1 MRQVTRQS
9 VLFFSI
15 LLCVALP
22 ASAIDDGS
30 VHFQGQVVNT
40 GCSVS
45 AESQDQIVRMG
56 QIRNNEFA
64 ATGDWA
70 APTAFQITLEDCDTS
85 VSQRAG
91 VLFSGES
98 DAKDPQIF
106 RAGYG
111 AGAAQGIGVGIF
123 DATGHLLIPDTAPPW
138 YAPLQNGANVLRF
151 MAKYRSTQPHVQAGT
166 ADAQVWFNVVYQ

>member
-9 VLFFSI
+9 VLFFSV

-138 YAPLQNGANVLRF
+138 SSPKSHAPI
-151 MAKYRSTQPHVQAGT
+151 PP
-166 ADAQVWFNVVYQ
+166 

>member
-9 VLFFSI
+9 VLFFSV

-56 QIRNNEFA
+56 QIHNNEFA

-70 APTAFQITLEDCDTS
+70 APTAFQITLGKVRISHQT
-85 VSQRAG
+85 
-91 VLFSGES
+91 
-98 DAKDPQIF
+98 
-106 RAGYG
+106 
-111 AGAAQGIGVGIF
+111 
-123 DATGHLLIPDTAPPW
+123 
-138 YAPLQNGANVLRF
+138 
-151 MAKYRSTQPHVQAGT
+151 
-166 ADAQVWFNVVYQ
+166 